1 MTPVDEIVR
10 STHPERAVAAV
21 ETPPEGNRKRTR
33 LITLDDGRRVV
44 VQRTDDPA
52 ALAVESR
59 LAREIADRTTA
70 VPVPAVLEC
79 GRDGAGG
86 YRTVECVAGEN
97 LHARFASLPA
107 ADRRRLAR
115 QFGRFL
121 AELHEAFAFE
131 RFGDIA
137 VADDGLQADG
147 PADWSEWFGSHA
159 SAGIDALPAPFA
171 DLKRALREAVASPVG
186 DPTPRLYPWDLRPGN
201 TVARDGEV
209 AAVPDWGEPLA
220 ASAGLSVAKIEHL
233 VADWYVD
240 DPGPLRA
247 AFRAGY
253 RSVRP
258 LPAVTRAERLAA
270 VVRSAVD
277 ADGEVTRPGYPERT
291 GEAAVAFHRDR
302 LESLL

>member
-1 MTPVDEIVR
+1 MTSVDEIVR
-10 STHPERAVAAV
+10 SAYPERAVAAV

-33 LITLDDGRRVV
+33 LVTLDDGRRVV

-52 ALAVESR
+52 ALAVETR
-59 LAREIADRTTA
+59 LAREISDRTA

-86 YRTVECVAGEN
+86 YRIVEYVAGEN

-107 ADRRRLAR
+107 ADRRYLAR
-115 QFGRFL
+115 RFGRFL
-121 AELHEAFAFE
+121 AELHGAFAFE

-137 VADDGLQADG
+137 VADDGLRADG
-147 PADWSEWFGSHA
+147 PADWPEWFEAHA
-159 SAGIDALPAPFA
+159 TAGIDALPAPFA
-171 DLKRALREAVASPVG
+171 DLKPALCEAVASPVG

-201 TVARDGEV
+201 AVARDGEV

-220 ASAGLSVAKIEHL
+220 ASAGLSVVKIEHL

-258 LPAVTRAERLAA
+258 LPDITRAERLTA

-277 ADGEVTRPGYPERT
+277 GDGAVTRPGYPERT

>member
-1 MTPVDEIVR
+1 MTSVDEIVR
-10 STHPERAVAAV
+10 SAYSERAVAAV

-33 LITLDDGRRVV
+33 LVTLDDGRRVV

-52 ALAVESR
+52 ALAVETR
-59 LAREIADRTTA
+59 LAREVADRTV

-79 GRDGAGG
+79 GRDGADG
-86 YRTVECVAGEN
+86 YRIVEYVAGEN

-115 QFGRFL
+115 RFGRFL
-121 AELHEAFAFE
+121 AELHGAFAFE

-137 VADDGLQADG
+137 VADDRLVADG
-147 PADWSEWFGSHA
+147 PTGWAEWFGSHA
-159 SAGIDALPAPFA
+159 TAGTDALPAPFA
-171 DLKRALREAVASPVG
+171 DLKPALREAVASPIG

-201 TVARDGEV
+201 AVARDGEV

-220 ASAGLSVAKIEHL
+220 ASAGLSVAKVEHL
-233 VADWYVD
+233 VADWYVG

-253 RSVRP
+253 RSVRT
-258 LPAVTRAERLAA
+258 LPAATRAERLTA

-277 ADGEVTRPGYPERT
+277 GDGEVTRPGYPERT

>member
-1 MTPVDEIVR
+1 MTSVDEIVR
-10 STHPERAVAAV
+10 SAYPERAVAAV

-33 LITLDDGRRVV
+33 LVTLDDGRRVV
-44 VQRTDDPA
+44 VQRSDDPA
-52 ALAVESR
+52 ALAVETR
-59 LAREIADRTTA
+59 LAREIADRTA
-70 VPVPAVLEC
+70 VPVPAVFES

-86 YRTVECVAGEN
+86 YRIVEYVAGEN
-97 LHARFASLPA
+97 LHARFASLPT
-107 ADRRRLAR
+107 ADRRRIAR
-115 QFGRFL
+115 RFGRFL
-121 AELHEAFAFE
+121 AELHGAFVFE

-137 VADDGLQADG
+137 VADDGLRADG
-147 PADWSEWFGSHA
+147 PADWPEWFEAHA
-159 SAGIDALPAPFA
+159 TAGIDALPAPFA
-171 DLKRALREAVASPVG
+171 DLKPALREAVASPVG

-201 TVARDGEV
+201 AVARDGEV

-220 ASAGLSVAKIEHL
+220 ASAGLSVAKVEHL

-258 LPAVTRAERLAA
+258 LPAVTRTERLAA

-277 ADGEVTRPGYPERT
+277 GDGEVTRPGYPKRT